1 MLHGWWSGFAIR
13 ELPKPQTRKANI
25 NPELHQEHILLV
37 VLWILTF
44 ANMLI
49 QPGCECQNRTA
60 NTTAREMRPRQILC
74 DWRAFSKM
82 NWMGYRRSELPA
94 PEAERK
100 LRKAGDSQI
109 AR

>member
-37 VLWILTF
+37 VLSILTF

-60 NTTAREMRPRQILC
+60 NDRKRDDGMRGRVKSYAIGGHS
-74 DWRAFSKM
+74 AK
-82 NWMGYRRSELPA
+82 
-94 PEAERK
+94 
-100 LRKAGDSQI
+100 
-109 AR
+109 

>member
-1 MLHGWWSGFAIR
+1 MKITDAARLVEWICHSRASQ
-13 ELPKPQTRKANI
+13 PQTRKANI

-60 NTTAREMRPRQILC
+60 STTARETRAASNPMRL
-74 DWRAFSKM
+74 RAFSKM
-82 NWMGYRRSELPA
+82 NWTGYRRSELPA

-100 LRKAGDSQI
+100 FESGR
-109 AR
+109 